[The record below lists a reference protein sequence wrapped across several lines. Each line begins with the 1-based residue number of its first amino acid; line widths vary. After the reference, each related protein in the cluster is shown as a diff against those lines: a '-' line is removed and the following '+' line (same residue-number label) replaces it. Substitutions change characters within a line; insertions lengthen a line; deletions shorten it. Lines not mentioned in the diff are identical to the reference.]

1 MAGPGDKTQIEYVL
15 GLDPKAAK
23 DALSDLNKQVKSL
36 EGEINKLLTG
46 KGRAPVKLQKI
57 ALGDGETAVANA
69 AATGV
74 RKRITAAQNAI
85 INELINGKDV
95 NFAGKLNAVKNQR
108 GLRVFQA
115 AADKASGLADYAPV
129 TKSDDAGFL
138 RSRAMTLQA
147 LVDLRGQQLARE
159 KQLQA
164 KFDADYRE
172 AQRMNVDFDKRA
184 RQKAA
189 EDLQKSQ
196 LEASKI
202 NIRNAQAYHA
212 MRREADAMNAA
223 FDLKKAKEHQ
233 EAMNKSA
240 FDASKI
246 NLKQNA
252 DFHKA
257 YAAAEAENAARDAA
271 RLKRDE
277 ELRRRGLSQNAQLR
291 YKEEQRQERLNAKVV
306 QNLSAERVAIAV
318 GDAKKIADAR
328 VKIARDELA
337 VVNRKVVAGFA
348 TSGERAA
355 AEAAL
360 VRELKLR
367 QEIVAAKQRQANT
380 PSMSPEEK
388 AQQGFGL
395 RMNLARQNMTQIR
408 DLGVERAIGDGGAA
422 MFRIQ
427 LGLMKNYML
436 ISQMFN
442 LISFG
447 TRFVVELDEAF
458 AQLQAISASSTG
470 TMEGLKETI
479 KEVGQTTKFSAVQVA
494 QAAVVMAQ
502 AGFSAEQISKSIGSI
517 ALFATAVGSEL
528 EPAVDLVTSTMSIF
542 NMRADETGLVVD
554 VLTGALNKSKLT
566 IEKLTLGLQYAGN
579 TAADAGI
586 GFTELTTVL
595 AALSNQG
602 IRSGSTMGTGLRQ
615 IIVDLISPSDK
626 LVQQLSNVGLTLEDV
641 DVRSRGLIAVLT
653 SMKEA
658 GFGVENA
665 FEGME
670 VRAASAYAAIT
681 ANTASLSQLQ
691 QQLLLTNA
699 AAEANAVQSQSM
711 SNVFARLAGVTG
723 IFADNISKPLQTLI
737 VTLAKGLNS
746 ILTWANSLGPTIKV
760 LGTIMLALPIGV
772 VAAGFIKLVA
782 GLASYMAR
790 SVQAQVETA
799 KLQLALNRLDIASGR
814 AGAATTRLGYAF
826 RFLGTANIIGALV
839 AIGVTVASLTGAFSS
854 TADAIDNARTKLE
867 ESQGAYD
874 AVSQQIETVD
884 DKIKE
889 LNNRYADL
897 SEDSDALQAQTM
909 EVRLRF
915 GELGLEIPPLVTSVG
930 QLTGALSSLRD
941 RLSEIAQTNLKRV
954 IQDLELLTSL
964 QARQAFNEAEDLQPG
979 NSSATYTNMA
989 TSPRE
994 QAFVKRLGDTY
1005 STYRSSMLNAQMTQ
1019 STDPAAALVSATSA
1033 LDAATKAM
1041 SELAKEADLIEDPNS
1056 DRAKAIDEE
1065 RQKWSKA
1072 ASNAT
1077 IVMSALQDRI
1087 VRAAESKQLQFNSED
1102 PEVKRY
1108 GQRNADLLRFNSE
1121 NLLDANMD
1129 DSERAEYIRARK
1141 AAIEQELTDLKRSVE
1156 AVRES
1161 AKAAAERGDLEAAK
1175 LLEERANNLEASD
1188 RYQEYAVNLAAQKTS
1203 LDKLLGSTEASIKET
1218 NEIEAGVRDSV
1229 IERLKKDRDNLQAGS
1244 SKWWELTRQIQE
1256 AVRQKYNDE
1265 IARVGAEIEKIEAA
1279 GPAKSGVADALR
1291 KKAAELVLRRDAE
1304 VADIADI
1311 RGKASGAIEEIA
1323 RELITSLEEWKNTI
1337 ADAKA
1342 RLQDETSQAQWGLKQ
1357 FDLNLDAA
1365 KETGKYSSVDL
1376 QYAEEV
1382 TGKAKKIAATEAQ
1395 LEAEKRYAETVRMA
1409 NAAIKDQLELDY
1421 AAARARLDN
1430 AVTLKEQNQAS
1441 KDFKAAGEGLRDVT
1455 KELNDAERQVYETE
1469 AKLAGLRGTATI
1481 QTLDMANAMGFA
1493 IDQYLKANKGYLEWD
1508 AYLKDQLPN
1517 LVSNAGGA
1525 FKTFFRSIADGT
1537 ATVGDAFKT
1546 MAASI
1551 IESLLDIAAQYAAMQ
1566 IFESILG
1573 ALGFGGVGKIKGIGG
1588 GIGGG
1593 FKMGGFP
1600 LGKPSRMGNIVK
1612 GFHARDGVL
1621 TPTMPGEGILTESAV
1636 KMLGPETVDNL
1647 NALGNRT
1654 VDSGQRSARYQPTA
1668 PAYQETNVYVLPPD
1682 MPKPMGK
1689 KDVVVS
1695 LQEALTTDGT
1705 TKKLVKQIVQGGVG

>member
-15 GLDPKAAK
+15 GLNPQAAK
-23 DALSDLNKQVKSL
+23 QALDQLSAQIKKI
-36 EGEINKLLTG
+36 EGEINKLLPG
-46 KGRAPVKLQKI
+46 KTRAPVKLQKI
-57 ALGDGETAVANA
+57 ATGDAETAI
-69 AATGV
+69 ATAVNTAV
-74 RKRITAAQNAI
+74 RKKMKAADNAI
-85 INELINGKDV
+85 ISAILNKRDV
-95 NFAGKLNAVKNQR
+95 EFMGDLQKVKTQR
-108 GLRVFQA
+108 GLGRYQRSVDTLSGRADLAQVSGSSDA
-115 AADKASGLADYAPV
+115 A
-129 TKSDDAGFL
+129 FL
-138 RSRAMTLQA
+138 RSRAETLQA
-147 LVDLRGQQLARE
+147 MVNLRGQQLARE
-159 KQLQA
+159 KQMNA
-164 KFDADYRE
+164 KFDADY
-172 AQRMNVDFDKRA
+172 
-184 RQKAA
+184 KAA
-189 EDLQKSQ
+189 QLENIAWEKAAKAKASADLQRTQ
-196 LEASKI
+196 MDAAKI
-202 NIRNAQAYHA
+202 NIRNNNAYHA
-212 MRREADAMNAA
+212 MRREADAMNAE
-223 FDLKKAKEHQ
+223 FDKKAAKQRQLEF
-233 EAMNKSA
+233 EKSQM
-240 FDASKI
+240 DASKI
-246 NLKQNA
+246 NIALANK
-252 DFHKA
+252 FHKA
-257 YAAAEAENAARDAA
+257 YEDAQIENERRTRAREKKDQ
-271 RLKRDE
+271 
-277 ELRRRGLSQNAQLR
+277 ELRQRGLSQNAQLR
-291 YKEEQRQERLNAKVV
+291 YKEEQRQARMRA
-306 QNLSAERVAIAV
+306 NLEGLESGERVARQV
-318 GDAKKIADAR
+318 GDAKLIADAR
-328 VKIARDELA
+328 IKTARE
-337 VVNRKVVAGFA
+337 
-348 TSGERAA
+348 
-355 AEAAL
+355 
-360 VRELKLR
+360 ELKLAQQR
-367 QEIVAAKQRQANT
+367 AIAGFGTVEETRRAEATLARELRLRMDIVAAKKQQANT

-874 AVSQQIETVD
+874 AVSQQIETVN

-979 NSSATYTNMA
+979 NSSVTYTNMA

-1087 VRAAESKQLQFNSED
+1087 VKAAESKQLQFNSED

-1141 AAIEQELTDLKRSVE
+1141 AAVEQELTDLKRSVE
-1156 AVRES
+1156 VVRES

-1188 RYQEYAVNLAAQKTS
+1188 RYQEYAANLAAQKTS

-1265 IARVGAEIEKIEAA
+1265 IARVGAEIEKTEAA

-1291 KKAAELVLRRDAE
+1291 KRAAELVLRRDAE

-1508 AYLKDQLPN
+1508 AYLKDQLPGV
-1517 LVSNAGGA
+1517 VSNAGGA
-1525 FKTFFRSIADGT
+1525 FKTFFKTLADGS
-1537 ATVGDAFKT
+1537 ASAGDAFK
-1546 MAASI
+1546 ALASSI

-1566 IFESILG
+1566 IFKTLLG
-1573 ALGFGGVGKIKGIGG
+1573 SLGIGG
-1588 GIGGG
+1588 SSGNMFSSDGWMPM
-1593 FKMGGFP
+1593 KMGGII
-1600 LGKPSRMGNIVK
+1600 GRPSAMGSIVR
-1612 GFHARDGVL
+1612 GHYPRDSVL
-1621 TPTMPGEGILTESAV
+1621 TPTMPGEGILTESATR
-1636 KMLGPETVDNL
+1636 MLGEGTIDRL

-1654 VDSGQRSARYQPTA
+1654 VNDGSRGARYPGEKKE
-1668 PAYQETNVYVLPPD
+1668 PVITNIWVIPPD
-1682 MPKPMGK
+1682 APRPTSKQ
-1689 KDVVVS
+1689 DIVVA
-1695 LQEALTTDGT
+1695 LQDTIARDGS
-1705 TKKLVKQIVQGGVG
+1705 TKKLIRSVVRGEA